1 MGRFTVI
8 ACAVL
13 ALLSARFTFADDKKP
28 EDVLKDK
35 GLVKVGITYLLE
47 GEVKLPESLRNMRM
61 AKKKLDDDTKKRV
74 TLENQI
80 KMAKG
85 AIAEREY
92 KFRNLNEKLS
102 TVKDAFQNN
111 QIVGQLNVLQSEMK
125 EAMQY
130 KDDREAELKKTTE
143 SREEYVNA
151 VMELSEKLDLLEK
164 QYEAI
169 KADEEVK
176 TAIAALNAKPGPK
189 FKLGP
194 NPDLAANVQFVSKQR
209 ATINSAIVQVN
220 TEGHVPHVDVT
231 FNGKVTR
238 SLVLDSGAS
247 VVSLTA
253 DTAKALN
260 MVPGPND
267 PTIHLQLADGKVVEA
282 KQMMI
287 KSVRVGQFTV
297 ENVECAVLPESLV
310 AAENLLGG
318 SFLQNFV
325 YKLDPVAGELHMS
338 QIGGKVNPLD
348 AKTPATPD
356 KKPGGAASEKPADK
370 NAPEKNP
377 LDK

>member
-8 ACAVL
+8 ACAIV
-13 ALLSARFTFADDKKP
+13 ALLGARFTFAADKKP
-28 EDVLKDK
+28 EDVLKEK

-47 GEVKLPESLRNMRM
+47 DEVKLPESLRTMRL

-74 TLENQI
+74 AFEGQI

-151 VMELSEKLDLLEK
+151 VLELAEKLDLLQK

-176 TAIAALNAKPGPK
+176 AAIAALDAKPGPK
-189 FKLGP
+189 FRLGP
-194 NPDLAANVQFVSKQR
+194 NSELTANIQFVTKQR

-260 MVPGPND
+260 MIPGPND

-348 AKTPATPD
+348 AKTPA
-356 KKPGGAASEKPADK
+356 KKPGEAAAEKK
-370 NAPEKNP
+370 GPEKNP